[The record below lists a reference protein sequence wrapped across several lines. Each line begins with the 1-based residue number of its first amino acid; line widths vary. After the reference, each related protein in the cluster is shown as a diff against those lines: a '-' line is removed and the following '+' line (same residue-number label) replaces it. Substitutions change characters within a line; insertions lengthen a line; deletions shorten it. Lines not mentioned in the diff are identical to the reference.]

1 MNEFKKQILEKR
13 IEKVIIAL
21 KKNNMNAF
29 YAKDE
34 TELFGIIDSL
44 CEGARD
50 ITQGGSLTL
59 NETGVINHLK
69 EKFPSSFRCRAD
81 IAPEETDR
89 YYREVFSSDVFLAS
103 TNAVTENGELF
114 NIDGTGNRVSAMIF
128 GPKKVILVVGSN
140 KIVADLHEAQE
151 RVSKLS
157 APANALRLGIETSC
171 SKCGECVNCDNDNR
185 ICCSYVT
192 LRRQRIP
199 MRINVIFLA
208 DEYGL

>member
-13 IEKVIIAL
+13 IDKVIKAL

-29 YAKDE
+29 YAKDRS
-34 TELFGIIDSL
+34 ELFSIVDEL
-44 CEGARD
+44 CKDAQS

-59 NETGVINHLK
+59 SEAGVIDHLK
-69 EKFPSSFRCRAD
+69 EKFSDAFKCRAD
-81 IAPEETDR
+81 IAPEDMDS
-89 YYREVFSSDVFLAS
+89 YYRSVFSSDVFFAS

-114 NIDGTGNRVSAMIF
+114 NIDGLGNRVSAMIF
-128 GPKKVILVVGSN
+128 GPRKVILVVGAN
-140 KIVADLHEAQE
+140 KIVSDLNAAQE
-151 RVSKLS
+151 RVAKLS

-171 SKCGECVNCDNDNR
+171 SKCGECVNCNNDNR

-199 MRINVIFLA
+199 MRINVILLA
-208 DEYGL
+208 EEYGL

>member
-1 MNEFKKQILEKR
+1 MNEYKKQIMEKR
-13 IEKVIIAL
+13 IEKVIKAL

-29 YAKDE
+29 YAKDKN
-34 TELFGIIDSL
+34 ELFNIIDEL
-44 CEGARD
+44 CKDAD
-50 ITQGGSLTL
+50 SITQGGSLTL
-59 NETGVINHLK
+59 NETGVIDHLK
-69 EKFPSSFRCRAD
+69 EKFPNSFRCRAD
-81 IAPEETDR
+81 IAPEETGR
-89 YYREVFSSDVFLAS
+89 YYRDVFSSDVFFAS
-103 TNAVTENGELF
+103 TNAVTEDGELF

-128 GPKKVILVVGSN
+128 GPEKVVLIVGSN
-140 KIVADLHEAQE
+140 KIVSSLDEAQK
-151 RVSKLS
+151 RVAKLS